1 MTRTSLTH
9 RFLLLLAML
18 ALLAFSAC
26 AEPPTDLIKQ
36 AEDALLSATSVS
48 ECAETEY
55 REAEAMLNQAKAL
68 VESGD
73 YEEAAIK
80 AQSALE
86 LANRAKAA
94 GEANWEAC
102 QKAKADAANPNGG
115 KKFGDTLDPRLL
127 KTVYFPYN
135 EAVLSDEAKNV
146 LQTNADLLREF
157 NDAQV
162 VVEGHCDERGATEY
176 NIALGER
183 RAQAVRKYLMQLGID
198 GGRIGIL
205 SWGEEK
211 PADSAGNE
219 QAFANNRR
227 AEFRVK

>member
-1 MTRTSLTH
+1 MTWTSSTH
-9 RFLLLLAML
+9 RFLLLLATL
-18 ALLAFSAC
+18 ALFAFAAC

-36 AEDALLSATSVS
+36 AEDALLGATSVS
-48 ECAETEY
+48 ECAEAEY

-73 YEEAAIK
+73 YEEAAVK
-80 AQSALE
+80 AQAALD
-86 LANRAKAA
+86 LARRAKAA

-102 QKAKADAANPNGG
+102 QKAKQAASTDGAR
-115 KKFGDTLDPRLL
+115 KYGDVLDPKLL

-135 EAVLSDEAKNV
+135 EAILSDEAKNV
-146 LQTNADLLREF
+146 LQSNADLLREF
-157 NDAQV
+157 ADSQV
-162 VVEGHCDERGATEY
+162 IVEGHCDERGSTEY

-183 RAQAVRKYLMQLGID
+183 RSQAVRKYLMQLGID

-211 PADSAGNE
+211 PADAGAGE
-219 QAFANNRR
+219 DALARNRR